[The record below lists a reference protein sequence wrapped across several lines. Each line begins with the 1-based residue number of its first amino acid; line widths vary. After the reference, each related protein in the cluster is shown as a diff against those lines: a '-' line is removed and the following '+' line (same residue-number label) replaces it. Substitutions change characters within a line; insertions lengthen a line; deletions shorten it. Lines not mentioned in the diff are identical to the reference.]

1 MVSKNPYVLF
11 NCVEKTLKPK
21 IDFFRSVGCLEADTV
36 RILTL
41 SPYILNGSVKNYVIP
56 SFERLRTTLGGLQN
70 AVDAIIKYPQIIQ
83 RERAKD
89 FALNVKYLTNIGTP
103 ITQVMKM
110 ITRRRAGVV
119 ATNAPHRFRKDV
131 EFVMEMGFDPSL
143 SMFIYAV
150 KAKGCLTELGWEDR
164 LKFFRSLGFSNEET
178 ICMFKKQ
185 PITMSLSKEK
195 IRAAVEFYTSTFHWS
210 PTQLSKKPNVL
221 LYSLGKRIIPRCSV
235 LQILVS
241 RSLIDK
247 SVMVSSLLDMT
258 EGDFLEKY
266 FTNYKDEVPE
276 LLDAYHGKLKFDE
289 YNFDCDCEMN

>member
-21 IDFFRSVGCLEADTV
+21 IDFFRSVGCSGADMV

-41 SPYILNGSVKNYVIP
+41 APYILNGSVKNHLIP
-56 SFERLRTTLGGLQN
+56 SFELLRTIFGSQQN
-70 AVDAIIKYPQIIQ
+70 AADAIIRRPPIIG
-83 RERAKD
+83 RERWSKN
-89 FALNVKYLTNIGTP
+89 FAINVEFLRTIGIP

-110 ITRRRAGVV
+110 LNRSAACVV

-143 SMFIYAV
+143 SFFVHALD
-150 KAKGCLTELGWEDR
+150 AKGFLSELGWEDR

-178 ICMFKKQ
+178 IHMFKKQ
-185 PITMSLSKEK
+185 PSTLLSSKDK
-195 IRAAVEFYTSTFHWS
+195 IREAVEFYINRFHWS
-210 PTQLSKKPNVL
+210 PTQLSKKPNIL

-241 RSLIDK
+241 RSMIDK
-247 SVMVSSLLDMT
+247 SVMVSSLLVMT
-258 EGDFLEKY
+258 EGDFLEK
-266 FTNYKDEVPE
+266 FITNYKDEVPE
-276 LLDAYHGKLKFDE
+276 LLDAYQGKLKFDE
-289 YNFDCDCEMN
+289 YNFDPWTN